1 MQDLAT
7 KFANLTIQSD
17 FIFKKVMSR
26 KRICKHL
33 LEELLQIEIAD
44 INYIEAEKTIDPD
57 YSSRGIRL
65 DIIVADDKNTHYN
78 LEMQVK
84 NNKNPDTDTYVLP
97 KRSRYYQALLD
108 FDLLQ
113 KGQPYDLLPPTF
125 IIFICVFDFFEQDN
139 YVYTFKK
146 CCLENRELELPD
158 EATTMILNTKG
169 THGDIS
175 KDIKS
180 FYDYVNN
187 HIVTT
192 DFTKQIDDEISYLKL
207 DTKVRREYMLMEARL
222 LDERREGEAVGIAKG
237 KEIGFPGTGER
248 TFWDSGNAGAAAA
261 NNVLTEKSTDMV
273 KSGTYSAKLT
283 SKLCGMLGFNKFAA
297 GNLFAGTYV
306 KTDGTD
312 GVLSFGREYDGSHPT
327 KMRVHVNYR
336 PAPGSGEGANS
347 SYIGNGVSDQA
358 QIYVALSTEPVSIE
372 TKKAAKLFNK
382 DDACILAYG
391 ERTFD
396 TAFGPD
402 GALEQVDIP
411 FEYYEKAKTTGA
423 KYLIIVCS
431 ASKFGDYFSGGPGS
445 VMYLDDFELVYEQ

>member
-1 MQDLAT
+1 MQDLLT

-44 INYIEAEKTIDPD
+44 IKYLEAEKTLEPE
-57 YSSRGIRL
+57 YTSRGIRL

-84 NNKNPDTDTYVLP
+84 NNKNSDTDTYVLP

-108 FDLLQ
+108 IDLLQ

-125 IIFICVFDFFEQDN
+125 IIFICVFDFFEHGN

-207 DTKVRREYMLMEARL
+207 DTKVRREFMLMEARL
-222 LDERREGEAVGIAKG
+222 LDERREGKAEVIAEG
-237 KEIGFPGTGER
+237 KEIGLAEGEA
-248 TFWDSGNAGAAAA
+248 NANIATAKRMLDKGCYSPEVIAE
-261 NNVLTEKSTDMV
+261 LTNLSLADVEKL
-273 KSGTYSAKLT
+273 K
-283 SKLCGMLGFNKFAA
+283 
-297 GNLFAGTYV
+297 
-306 KTDGTD
+306 
-312 GVLSFGREYDGSHPT
+312 
-327 KMRVHVNYR
+327 
-336 PAPGSGEGANS
+336 
-347 SYIGNGVSDQA
+347 
-358 QIYVALSTEPVSIE
+358 
-372 TKKAAKLFNK
+372 
-382 DDACILAYG
+382 
-391 ERTFD
+391 
-396 TAFGPD
+396 
-402 GALEQVDIP
+402 
-411 FEYYEKAKTTGA
+411 EKA
-423 KYLIIVCS
+423 
-431 ASKFGDYFSGGPGS
+431 
-445 VMYLDDFELVYEQ
+445 